1 MHYLSRPWIWIA
13 LLGLPGSHLPTVAPQ
28 LEMAVQEATQA
39 TSVQAQRAAGLR
51 SKTARSS
58 QLLFLFEDG
67 QPPPDKK
74 PAQGRL

>member
-1 MHYLSRPWIWIA
+1 MHYLSRSWIWIA
-13 LLGLPGSHLPTVAPQ
+13 LLGLPGSHPPTVTPQ
-28 LEMAVQEATQA
+28 LAVAVQEATQA
-39 TSVQAQRAAGLR
+39 TSVQAQQAAGLR

-74 PAQGRL
+74 PAHGRL